1 VAELEARLANRR
13 PAQPAN
19 EIGARQYRCYQC
31 GNAGHIARN
40 CPNNPPPI
48 PHPNQGQPNSRP
60 VPIAPYAERPQNV
73 RPIHEKESRTCV
85 NVKFGKYQ
93 VLALLDTGSG
103 ITVISSVLARRM
115 RWKIF
120 PHKLTSV
127 KVANGEDMLLNG
139 VAYVTLRVGTQDID
153 SEVLVSPDMTGL
165 ILGID
170 WMEQNE
176 CVFHCKEKQV
186 HINNEWVEL
195 RREPSV
201 QKIRKIYVPQDTV
214 LPPSQQVEVDVRVR
228 GDPNDPE
235 IERGF
240 GLLENGKVPGVAHV
254 YNARCLVPLKNS
266 GIKVALLKAQN
277 RSQTL
282 VKGTELGEVQIVEVV
297 PEKVVDQEMQ
307 SEELSEPERDALQ
320 KIMEK
325 LPSDL
330 SKVQKQK
337 VWNLLL
343 KYRAII
349 SVGDH
354 DIGRTDLV
362 EHHIDTGNSRP
373 IRQPFRRHPF

>member
-1 VAELEARLANRR
+1 
-13 PAQPAN
+13 
-19 EIGARQYRCYQC
+19 
-31 GNAGHIARN
+31 
-40 CPNNPPPI
+40 
-48 PHPNQGQPNSRP
+48 
-60 VPIAPYAERPQNV
+60 
-73 RPIHEKESRTCV
+73 
-85 NVKFGKYQ
+85 
-93 VLALLDTGSG
+93 
-103 ITVISSVLARRM
+103 
-115 RWKIF
+115 
-120 PHKLTSV
+120 
-127 KVANGEDMLLNG
+127 MLLNG

-266 GIKVALLKAQN
+266 GIKVALLNAQN
-277 RSQTL
+277 HNQRYRVGRSADSGSCPR
-282 VKGTELGEVQIVEVV
+282 KSNRPG
-297 PEKVVDQEMQ
+297 
-307 SEELSEPERDALQ
+307 
-320 KIMEK
+320 
-325 LPSDL
+325 
-330 SKVQKQK
+330 
-337 VWNLLL
+337 N
-343 KYRAII
+343 AI
-349 SVGDH
+349 
-354 DIGRTDLV
+354 
-362 EHHIDTGNSRP
+362 
-373 IRQPFRRHPF
+373 

>member
-1 VAELEARLANRR
+1 VEARSEVLQKEVTEAKKEAAISKKAELEEIREVEETKLKVAELEARLANRR
-13 PAQPAN
+13 PVQPTN
-19 EIGARQYRCYQC
+19 ETGASQYRCYQY
-31 GNAGHIARN
+31 GNSGHIARN

-48 PHPNQGQPNSRP
+48 PHPNQRQPNSRP

-103 ITVISSVLARRM
+103 ITVISSILARRM

-120 PHKLTSV
+120 PHELTSV
-127 KVANGEDMLLNG
+127 KVANGEDMLLSG

-165 ILGID
+165 ILGVD

-186 HINNEWVEL
+186 RINNEWVEL

-201 QKIRKIYVPQDTV
+201 EKIRKIYVLQDTV

-266 GIKVALLKAQN
+266 GIKVALLNAQN
-277 RSQTL
+277 HNQRYRVGRSADSGSCPR
-282 VKGTELGEVQIVEVV
+282 KSNRPG
-297 PEKVVDQEMQ
+297 
-307 SEELSEPERDALQ
+307 
-320 KIMEK
+320 
-325 LPSDL
+325 
-330 SKVQKQK
+330 
-337 VWNLLL
+337 N
-343 KYRAII
+343 AI
-349 SVGDH
+349 
-354 DIGRTDLV
+354 
-362 EHHIDTGNSRP
+362 
-373 IRQPFRRHPF
+373 